1 MTDKKK
7 RFYRLLERQINGL
20 RKEAVELIYGKGSR
34 IEVHSWTHNIKGDTF
49 IFELIVHLGDTIN
62 ESVIDK
68 NMAEALLKEALQ
80 FFYPEVK
87 NVNCMVRFDV

>member
-49 IFELIVHLGDTIN
+49 IFELIGVILGPQPLQLHLQVHQSFL
-62 ESVIDK
+62 V
-68 NMAEALLKEALQ
+68 LYQ
-80 FFYPEVK
+80 
-87 NVNCMVRFDV
+87 

>member
-34 IEVHSWTHNIKGDTF
+34 IEVHSWTHNIK
-49 IFELIVHLGDTIN
+49 N